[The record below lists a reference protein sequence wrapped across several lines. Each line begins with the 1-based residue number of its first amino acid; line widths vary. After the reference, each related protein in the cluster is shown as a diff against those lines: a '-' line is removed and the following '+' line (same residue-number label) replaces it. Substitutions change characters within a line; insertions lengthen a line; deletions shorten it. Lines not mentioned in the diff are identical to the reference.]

1 MTDNDIQREIEE
13 NQRRARDE
21 EDVGLEEDV
30 LLDRED
36 GRTILDDI
44 GEALLGKKDSREREV
59 EYNKDE
65 DDGKSLPE

>member
-44 GEALLGKKDSREREV
+44 GDAILGKEDSREREV

-65 DDGKSLPE
+65 DDGKFLPE

>member
-1 MTDNDIQREIEE
+1 MTDNDIQREMEE

-44 GEALLGKKDSREREV
+44 GDAILGKEDSREREV
-59 EYNKDE
+59 EYNKDK
-65 DDGKSLPE
+65 DDGKFLPE